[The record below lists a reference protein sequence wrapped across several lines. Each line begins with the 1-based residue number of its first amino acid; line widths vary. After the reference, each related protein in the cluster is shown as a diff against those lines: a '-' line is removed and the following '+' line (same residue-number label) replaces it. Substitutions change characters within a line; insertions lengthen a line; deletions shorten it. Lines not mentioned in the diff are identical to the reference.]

1 MVTDFLI
8 LQIQIPAYYTITIL
22 YTVMQIYVKII
33 RIVFSLRLWV
43 VVSFQRAHQAPPHET
58 WIHEI
63 LVSYKIIDSFLA
75 ILVEINL
82 VSNILDD
89 KSWHVSFWPYFPTIQ
104 YLFNP
109 FRRKFYGILVL
120 PPIFVLKVGVY
131 VLQVFLPSLI
141 WNIQLTPNNFGARQF
156 PDPLIMNILI

>member
-58 WIHEI
+58 
-63 LVSYKIIDSFLA
+63 
-75 ILVEINL
+75 
-82 VSNILDD
+82 
-89 KSWHVSFWPYFPTIQ
+89 
-104 YLFNP
+104 
-109 FRRKFYGILVL
+109 
-120 PPIFVLKVGVY
+120 
-131 VLQVFLPSLI
+131 
-141 WNIQLTPNNFGARQF
+141 
-156 PDPLIMNILI
+156 